1 MPKEINN
8 SVYVGGREE
17 RTQSIPPGDKLQ
29 KVKTE
34 LVLGPVTE
42 QAIFVFFRN
51 SRGNKSYCK
60 YQNW

>member
-1 MPKEINN
+1 MPKGINN
-8 SVYVGGREE
+8 SVYIGGREE
-17 RTQSIPPGDKLQ
+17 RTQSIPPGNKLQ

-42 QAIFVFFRN
+42 QAVFVFRI